1 MPLKGPGSTG
11 ALELTLLHGGPP
23 DQPGPCNGTPDQP
36 GVPPERPGSTG
47 AAIATRACIKHALHV
62 NTTFCVLQVSEATT
76 PSPLLE
82 VI

>member
-11 ALELTLLHGGPP
+11 ALQLTLLHGGTP

-47 AAIATRACIKHALHV
+47 AAIAAIVFVKAFPNAAIVR
-62 NTTFCVLQVSEATT
+62 
-76 PSPLLE
+76 PSFSPQ
-82 VI
+82 